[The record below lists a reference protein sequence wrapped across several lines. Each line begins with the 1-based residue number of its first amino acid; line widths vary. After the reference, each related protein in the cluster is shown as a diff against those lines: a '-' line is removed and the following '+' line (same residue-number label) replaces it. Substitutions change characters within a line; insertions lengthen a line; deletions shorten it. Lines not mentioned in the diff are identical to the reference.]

1 MKCPVH
7 KIEMSKTLTQYG
19 YRYDCPELT
28 CTMMC
33 WGGQTST
40 PADKE
45 TRDLR
50 IQAHALFDNLNMSK
64 GKRYRWMQK
73 QMGIS
78 PRKAHIGMFNAQ
90 QCKQL
95 IGLIQE
101 NENTDIHSSD

>member
-19 YRYDCPELT
+19 YRYDCPALN
-28 CTMMC
+28 
-33 WGGQTST
+33 
-40 PADKE
+40 
-45 TRDLR
+45 
-50 IQAHALFDNLNMSK
+50 ALFDNLNMSK

-101 NENTDIHSSD
+101 NENTDIHSSY